1 MVRSGVEPPTFRFS
15 GGLASPG
22 VSTTGRLTRPYDVL
36 AVRGV
41 QYQPDVSTA
50 VVSKALA
57 RSGGVRTVGPARVGE
72 WHGMSRTPVA
82 IGPAP
87 HRPPDGF
94 APESVLMSGY
104 LRPVTSSVSVQG
116 GCCGGNLAR

>member
-1 MVRSGVEPPTFRFS
+1 VVIFGKPTALQIITVLTS
-15 GGLASPG
+15 APLLASEDAAALIVG
-22 VSTTGRLTRPYDVL
+22 TVL
-36 AVRGV
+36 IPRI
-41 QYQPDVSTA
+41 
-50 VVSKALA
+50 
-57 RSGGVRTVGPARVGE
+57 
-72 WHGMSRTPVA
+72 SRTGLPAA